1 MDTTKVE
8 ASQHVG
14 SRSSEETLS
23 SARLPSLQQH
33 SLTAIISKKEKSVDT
48 AKDPTNIGFGPITT
62 PSQPEQTHT
71 LCAAAA
77 AAAAAAAVP
86 YLYTLLATVPCS
98 AVAKRSHRSDAS
110 P

>member
-14 SRSSEETLS
+14 SRSSEEMLS

-77 AAAAAAAVP
+77 AAAAAAP